1 MALPVP
7 SDPIMRQPSVDLG
20 EKQEPRRMIRQRGF
34 SKKGLAPCVP
44 NREEVS
50 LCSLC
55 QNELV
60 QRQIRHRSTKPAVL
74 GLKLFQP
81 LHLIALQT
89 AILVSPSIVRYFR
102 HPYRSDSVRHLTPL
116 CHQHI
121 DLSKLRND
129 LFSRMPL

>member
-20 EKQEPRRMIRQRGF
+20 EKQEPRRMISGSVDSQ
-34 SKKGLAPCVP
+34 KKGLASCVP

-102 HPYRSDSVRHLTPL
+102 HPYRSDSPPPAAPVPSAHRPVEASQRSL
-116 CHQHI
+116 
-121 DLSKLRND
+121 
-129 LFSRMPL
+129 